1 MAKSKLTRSQAQL
14 QYDRAKRLGWIPFFF
29 EAAKTHT
36 HDLFDAADLMAIG
49 SRETNLDPKWLTKA
63 GDGGHGHGLMQID
76 DRSFSE
82 FTKSEYWR
90 DARLGILYG
99 AKVLRQKWDD
109 TQSSIGKRRIIKG
122 NAFIGKDVGQG
133 YEAQQVAI
141 AAYNCGRWSHYN
153 VSKGK
158 DVDRT
163 TTGKDYS
170 SDVLGRSAQFRELLT
185 ADGWFSEAHTNV
197 DTPTPDKPAEIPPNV
212 PLDIKT
218 DTVVEVPTIAAE
230 HEKPLLDRAEEK
242 AGKWYDT
249 WSARWAAIP
258 ASLTAF
264 FGGVYSFLTSAPVA
278 ITVSLIVSGSVVA
291 LVYFT
296 RRQGNADRAS
306 ERAKELE
313 VERIR
318 LEHDAKM
325 QREARAQELQIALIN
340 SAANKDANTVKLVNP
355 PVTEVPNSDAEGET
369 K

>member
-1 MAKSKLTRSQAQL
+1 MAKSKLTRSQSQL

-76 DRSFSE
+76 DRSFPE
-82 FTKSEYWR
+82 FTKSEYWK

-141 AAYNCGRWSHYN
+141 AAYNCGRWAHYN

-163 TTGKDYS
+163 TTGRDYS

-185 ADGWFSEAHTNV
+185 ADGWFIPRTDEPNTSVLDDSTDNQPLKTEVSVQTTDG
-197 DTPTPDKPAEIPPNV
+197 DT
-212 PLDIKT
+212 
-218 DTVVEVPTIAAE
+218 TVTTTE
-230 HEKPLLDRAEEK
+230 
-242 AGKWYDT
+242 
-249 WSARWAAIP
+249 
-258 ASLTAF
+258 
-264 FGGVYSFLTSAPVA
+264 TSAPVVSISA
-278 ITVSLIVSGSVVA
+278 PPPYRGVGFWASIKKDLAAAFGGNLTFGTLNEYAQQASGWPEWIIGIIKIVAVGVLIATFGYFLFRVLHYTVDRLQYWFAAKTEAQI
-291 LVYFT
+291 
-296 RRQGNADRAS
+296 NANPAM
-306 ERAKELE
+306 ANVQF
-313 VERIR
+313 VE
-318 LEHDAKM
+318 H
-325 QREARAQELQIALIN
+325 
-340 SAANKDANTVKLVNP
+340 T
-355 PVTEVPNSDAEGET
+355 EGET